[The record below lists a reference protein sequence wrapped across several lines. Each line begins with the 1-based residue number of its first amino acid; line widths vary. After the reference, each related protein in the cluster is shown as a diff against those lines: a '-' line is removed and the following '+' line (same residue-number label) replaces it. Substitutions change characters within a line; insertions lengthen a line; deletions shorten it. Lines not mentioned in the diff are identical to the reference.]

1 MIEKHV
7 FSKEIR
13 ERLKPLFALNNWRGP
28 LELASDY
35 LCIAAAVY
43 ATYWSMWCYPLA
55 LLVIGSR
62 QRALASLLHE
72 SCHKTFTRNRTL
84 NNFFGRWLAG
94 YPIFQ
99 SHRAY
104 VKSHVLDHHTF
115 LGDATRDPD
124 YIHYIE
130 SGLFDVRDRLD
141 FVMRFI
147 VKTILLFNVGSYLKY
162 LMTNRLGEISR
173 EKKELM
179 GLVLTQAAIFMAFF
193 VTVGLLGY
201 VLFWIVPI
209 ITTFQIIG
217 WFSEISEH
225 FPVIRTTR
233 STLTIT
239 RNRFPVLL
247 ERAFIG
253 MHGDNYHLVHHLLAG
268 IPFWNLR
275 RAHTILLGDCAYA
288 AANRTSGGIFTA
300 PSGRMSVMRSILDE
314 IRVSAPLDFPVASRQ
329 GA

>member
-13 ERLKPLFALNNWRGP
+13 ERLRPLFTLNNWRGP
-28 LELASDY
+28 LELAGDY

-43 ATYWSMWCYPLA
+43 ATYWSMWCYPLS

-72 SCHKTFTRNRTL
+72 SCHKTFMRNRAL
-84 NNFFGRWLAG
+84 NDLFGRWLAG

-115 LGDATRDPD
+115 LGDARRDPD

-141 FVMRFI
+141 FVTRFI
-147 VKTILLFNVGSYLKY
+147 VKTILLLNVAGYLRY
-162 LMTNRLGEISR
+162 LLMNRLGEISR
-173 EKKELM
+173 EKKELAQ
-179 GLVLTQAAIFMAFF
+179 LVLTQAAIFAAFY
-193 VTVGLLGY
+193 VAVGPLGY
-201 VLFWIVPI
+201 VVFWIVPI
-209 ITTFQIIG
+209 ITTFQVIG

-225 FPVIRTTR
+225 YPVIRTTR

-239 RNRFPVLL
+239 RNRFPVLI
-247 ERAFIG
+247 ERAFVG

-275 RAHTILLGDCAYA
+275 RAHAILMEDPAYA
-288 AANRTSGGIFTA
+288 AANRALGGIFTA
-300 PSGRMSVMRSILDE
+300 PSGRISVMRSILDE
-314 IRVSAPLDFPVASRQ
+314 IRVSAPLDAPVASRQ